1 MYASNTPIS
10 RPAATGVQIDAD
22 FGGIAWSNKHGFCFV
37 SDNELLPMKLPTFHS
52 YRPTVR

>member
-10 RPAATGVQIDAD
+10 RPAATGVQVDAD

-37 SDNELLPMKLPTFHS
+37 SDNELLPMKLPAFHS